1 MSGVLVTGGA
11 GYIGSHDPD
20 GELGDITPQSCT

>member
-11 GYIGSHDPD
+11 GDIGSHDPD
-20 GELGDITPQSCT
+20 GELGDIALPSCT